1 MNLVE
6 KFNVSYKQSKGVD
19 FALEMI
25 QTSTYG
31 SNSFCYDRYAHLRA
45 NDSAEPAAPAP
56 AAKIRSW

>member
-31 SNSFCYDRYAHLRA
+31 SNSFCHEKAALLNA
-45 NDSAEPAAPAP
+45 NDSAPAAAAPAS
-56 AAKIRSW
+56 KYRSW

>member
-6 KFNVSYKQSKGVD
+6 KFNISYKQSKGVD

-31 SNSFCYDRYAHLRA
+31 SNSFCYDKAALLNT
-45 NDSAEPAAPAP
+45 NDSAPAAPSP
-56 AAKIRSW
+56 ASKFGSW